1 MQSHH
6 RMLFSPLSPVMIY
19 KLFNHPVMISK
30 LFNHPVMISKLFNLP
45 DALQQEALTS
55 FHYAYHKCFQ
65 IHLLLVINVI

>member
-19 KLFNHPVMISK
+19 K